1 MARRNLPGNLKTA
14 AAVIGGSAV
23 VTMAALGVAIGDKP
37 DVDSVAK
44 PNMTVGATS
53 TQTTPST
60 VPAIGVASPTIK
72 GPAPLP
78 SEEAAAK

>member
-1 MARRNLPGNLKTA
+1 MACPNLPGTLKTS
-14 AAVIGGSAV
+14 AAVVGGSAV
-23 VTMAALGVAIGDKP
+23 VTMVALGVAIGGKP
-37 DVDSVAK
+37 DADTVAK
-44 PNMTVGATS
+44 SKMTVGVTS

-60 VPAIGVASPTIK
+60 VPVIRVASPTIK